1 MSVNETWYAVRGVL
15 TQKQLD
21 RLPPQ
26 VYAELQ
32 VFDPAEKIQN
42 PQGDGLIYVPPSGHV
57 AGVYARVDTQRG
69 VHKAP
74 ANETVRGALG

>member
-32 VFDPAEKIQN
+32 LFDPATSTWSEYGIETADGCVARN
-42 PQGDGLIYVPPSGHV
+42 PPFDEMAVGRD
-57 AGVYARVDTQRG
+57 R
-69 VHKAP
+69 
-74 ANETVRGALG
+74 E